1 MQQQYQHALPT
12 GARLESY
19 EIQGVLGVGGFGITY
34 KAFDHTLQCDVAIKE
49 YLPSV
54 FAVRTADGATVS
66 PKSERDEEPYGYG
79 LTRFLDEARLLAK
92 FREANI
98 VRVVRFLEA
107 NHTAYLVMDYEDG
120 ESLSARLKREISL
133 DEEQIRSI
141 MIPILDSLRAV
152 HAKQYLHRDI
162 KPSNIYLRA
171 DGSPVLLDFGSARQA
186 LSQQSRAVTGMVT
199 PGYAPIEQ
207 YFSDTKQGPWTDI
220 YALGATTYHCAT
232 GIAPVIATERLA
244 AIQDGEPDP
253 VDKIQEF
260 LEDRFSRAFLEAM
273 TWLLRPAAKDRPQTV
288 DEAIAALKKSAGA
301 RPLNTANA
309 SGATDLE
316 SEPSHAG
323 WQAEILNAVEVT
335 LQHYIGPISKVL
347 IRKAAAKTSNVDELT
362 QLLATFLTTE
372 QHKSAFLAQTR
383 NLTQRTASATQPG
396 TVPEPPLTPPPLPTT
411 GTTYPTGN
419 DIFSPEQL
427 KQAEVRLAAFLGPL
441 ARVLVKQASQRAK
454 NTDELY
460 QMLATELD
468 DEKQRQQFLAP
479 VKVHLRRPR
488 R

>member
-1 MQQQYQHALPT
+1 MKQQYQHALPT
-12 GARLESY
+12 GARLDSY

-34 KAFDHTLQCDVAIKE
+34 KAFDHTLQCSVAIKE

-66 PKSERDEEPYGYG
+66 PKSDRDEEPYGYG
-79 LTRFLDEARLLAK
+79 LSRFLDEARLLAK

-133 DEEQIRSI
+133 DEDQIRSI

-152 HAKQYLHRDI
+152 HEKQYLHRDI

-186 LSQQSRAVTGMVT
+186 LNQQARAATGMVT
-199 PGYAPIEQ
+199 PGYAPVEQ
-207 YFSDTKQGPWTDI
+207 YFSDAKQGPWTDI

-232 GIAPVIATERLA
+232 GIAPVIATERLS

-253 VDKIQEF
+253 VEKIQEF
-260 LEDRFSRAFLEAM
+260 LEDRFSRAFLDAM
-273 TWLLRPAAKDRPQTV
+273 TWMLRPAAKDRPRTV
-288 DEAIAALKKSAGA
+288 DEAIDALRKSSGA
-301 RPLNTANA
+301 RPSGAVPETDATHNNWQADVLNTV
-309 SGATDLE
+309 E
-316 SEPSHAG
+316 S
-323 WQAEILNAVEVT
+323 T

-347 IRKAAAKTSNVDELT
+347 IRKAAAKTSNVEELT

-372 QHKSAFLAQTR
+372 QHKTAFLSQTR
-383 NLTQRTASATQPG
+383 LLCEPATAA
-396 TVPEPPLTPPPLPTT
+396 TVPATLPETPAPVSTNS
-411 GTTYPTGN
+411 TTYPTGN
-419 DIFSPEQL
+419 DVFSPEQL
-427 KQAEVRLAAFLGPL
+427 KQAEIRLAAFLGPF
-441 ARVLVKQASQRAK
+441 ARVLVKQAARQAS
-454 NTDELY
+454 NIDELY
-460 QMLATELD
+460 QLLAKELG
-468 DEKQRQQFLAP
+468 DEKQQLQFLTP
-479 VKVHLRRPR
+479 KKVNLRRPHKR
-488 R
+488 

>member
-1 MQQQYQHALPT
+1 MQQLYQHALPIGT
-12 GARLESY
+12 RLESY

-34 KAFDHTLQCDVAIKE
+34 KAYDHTLQCSVAIKE

-54 FAVRTADGATVS
+54 FAVRTPDGSTVS

-92 FREANI
+92 FRESNI

-133 DEEQIRSI
+133 DEDQIRNI
-141 MIPILDSLRAV
+141 MIPLLDSLRAV

-171 DGSPVLLDFGSARQA
+171 DESPVLLDFGSARQA
-186 LSQQSRAVTGMVT
+186 LNQQARAMTGMVT

-207 YFSDTKQGPWTDI
+207 YFADTKQGPWTDI
-220 YALGATTYHCAT
+220 YALGATAYHCAT
-232 GIAPVIATERLA
+232 GIAPVIATERLS

-260 LEDRFSRAFLEAM
+260 LEDRFSRAFLDAM
-273 TWLLRPAAKDRPQTV
+273 TWMLRPAAKDRPQDV
-288 DEAIAALKKSAGA
+288 DEAIEALKKSAGS
-301 RPLNTANA
+301 RPAQEPNATTAPMPD
-309 SGATDLE
+309 GAQ
-316 SEPSHAG
+316 AG

-372 QHKSAFLAQTR
+372 QHKTAFLAQTR
-383 NLTQRTASATQPG
+383 MLTQPASSATLAP
-396 TVPEPPLTPPPLPTT
+396 TAPEPPPPVSTT
-411 GTTYPTGN
+411 STTYPTGN
-419 DIFSPEQL
+419 EVFTSEQL
-427 KQAEVRLAAFLGPL
+427 KQAEVRLAAYLGPF
-441 ARVLVKQASQRAK
+441 ARVLVKKASQRAS
-454 NTDELY
+454 NLDELY
-460 QMLATELD
+460 QLLAGDLD
-468 DEKQRQQFLAP
+468 DEKQQQQFLTP